1 MANSVV
7 LSWPPISRL
16 LWRKGE
22 FRSRRSK
29 RCRASACSTPR
40 SRQENRSRPLER
52 SGVTLLAKEAE
63 LRLVLIL
70 MEEVLM
76 RATEVLLPPVRVH
89 LQALVQVS
97 IV

>member
-1 MANSVV
+1 MANSEG
-7 LSWPPISRL
+7 LSWLPTSRL

-22 FRSRRSK
+22 FHSRRSK

-40 SRQENRSRPLER
+40 SRLENRSHLLER

-63 LRLVLIL
+63 SRLVLIL

-76 RATEVLLPPVRVH
+76 RATEVLLLPVRVH

-97 IV
+97 KA